1 MSRKTDAKD
10 ATGITT
16 KVRDI
21 KLPPYENNEFN
32 PVRRTLAD
40 MLSSNE
46 STVHNGTIMLQHAFP
61 KFLKVTGR
69 TINLVPQLMRMRK
82 FHERKKSPNE
92 DNVNELT
99 CGINFQQDG
108 LTTILRRKTIIICT
122 GTLVFIYLQTRT
134 VALDKNGGS

>member
-21 KLPPYENNEFN
+21 TLPPYENNEFN

-82 FHERKKSPNE
+82 FHE
-92 DNVNELT
+92 
-99 CGINFQQDG
+99 
-108 LTTILRRKTIIICT
+108 
-122 GTLVFIYLQTRT
+122 
-134 VALDKNGGS
+134 

>member
-21 KLPPYENNEFN
+21 NLPPYENNEFN

-69 TINLVPQLMRMRK
+69 TIDLVPQLMRMRK
-82 FHERKKSPNE
+82 FHERKKPSNE
-92 DNVNELT
+92 DNVSELT
-99 CGINFQQDG
+99 RGINFQQGG
-108 LTTILRRKTIIICT
+108 LTTTLRRRTIIICT
-122 GTLVFIYLQTRT
+122 GTLVFICLQTRT
-134 VALDKNGGS
+134 VALDRNGGS